1 VDRETEVAMKR
12 VWVCGAVLLAWCAW
26 PGPLQP
32 QEANDAAGLE
42 ARTPEQVVTHHLAV
56 FRAHD
61 LEGVLS
67 DYADDAIFIAPKST
81 VQGKTALRKM
91 FASFFA
97 NADANAAPVFDA
109 TVTAEGDV
117 GYEHWISNP
126 GKPGS
131 MAGTD
136 AFVVRHGRIVFHTA
150 VDIHPVAASQ

>member
-1 VDRETEVAMKR
+1 MNRFWA
-12 VWVCGAVLLAWCAW
+12 CGAVVLALCALSRQAE
-26 PGPLQP
+26 LQ
-32 QEANDAAGLE
+32 ETNDRAVLE
-42 ARTPEQVVTHHLAV
+42 ARTPEQVVTHHLTV

-91 FASFFA
+91 FASFFSNA
-97 NADANAAPVFDA
+97 NASAAAPVFEA
-109 TVTAEGDV
+109 TVTADGDV
-117 GYEHWISNP
+117 GYEHWVSNP

-150 VDIHPVAASQ
+150 VDIHPVAPSQ

>member
-1 VDRETEVAMKR
+1 MKR
-12 VWVCGAVLLAWCAW
+12 FWVCGAVLLALCAL
-26 PGPLQP
+26 PSQIQP
-32 QEANDAAGLE
+32 QEANDESALE
-42 ARTPEQVVTHHLAV
+42 ARTPEQVVAHHLTV

-97 NADANAAPVFDA
+97 NANANAAAPVFDA
-109 TVTAEGDV
+109 TVTADGEV
-117 GYEHWISNP
+117 GYEHWVSNP

-150 VDIHPVAASQ
+150 VEIHPVAPGQ

>member
-1 VDRETEVAMKR
+1 MKR
-12 VWVCGAVLLAWCAW
+12 YWPVIAALVAACAW
-26 PGPLQP
+26 PVQP
-32 QEANDAAGLE
+32 QDGNGPAALE

-81 VQGKTALRKM
+81 TQGKAALRKM

-97 NADANAAPVFDA
+97 NSGASAAAPAFDA
-109 TVTAEGDV
+109 TVTAEGEV
-117 GYEHWISNP
+117 GFEHWVTNP
-126 GKPGS
+126 GKAGS

-136 AFVVRHGRIVFHTA
+136 AFVVRHGKIVFHAA
-150 VDIHPVAASQ
+150 VDIHPVAAASQ

>member
-1 VDRETEVAMKR
+1 MKR

>member
-1 VDRETEVAMKR
+1 MKR
-12 VWVCGAVLLAWCAW
+12 FWVCGAVLLALCAFARK
-26 PGPLQP
+26 LEP
-32 QEANDAAGLE
+32 QEASDERALE

-56 FRAHD
+56 FKAHD

-67 DYADDAIFIAPKST
+67 DYADDAVFIAPKST

-97 NADANAAPVFDA
+97 TANAAAPVFDA
-109 TVTAEGDV
+109 TVTSDGDV
-117 GYEHWISNP
+117 GYEHWVSNP

>member
-1 VDRETEVAMKR
+1 MKR
-12 VWVCGAVLLAWCAW
+12 VWVCGAVLLALCAW
-26 PGPLQP
+26 PRPVQP
-32 QEANDAAGLE
+32 QEANDAAALE

-81 VQGKTALRKM
+81 AQGKTALRKM

-97 NADANAAPVFDA
+97 NANANAAPVFDA

-126 GKPGS
+126 GQPGS

>member
-1 VDRETEVAMKR
+1 MKR
-12 VWVCGAVLLAWCAW
+12 FWVCGAVLLALCAL
-26 PGPLQP
+26 PSQIQP
-32 QEANDAAGLE
+32 QEANDESALE
-42 ARTPEQVVTHHLAV
+42 ARTPEQVVAHHLAV

-97 NADANAAPVFDA
+97 NANANAAAPVFDA
-109 TVTAEGDV
+109 TVTADGEV
-117 GYEHWISNP
+117 GYEHWVSDP

-150 VDIHPVAASQ
+150 VEIHPVAPGQ

>member
-1 VDRETEVAMKR
+1 MKR
-12 VWVCGAVLLAWCAW
+12 FWVCGAVLLALCAL
-26 PGPLQP
+26 PRQLQP
-32 QEANDAAGLE
+32 QEANDEAALE
-42 ARTPEQVVTHHLAV
+42 RRTPEQVVTHHLAV

-97 NADANAAPVFDA
+97 NANANAAAPVFDA
-109 TVTAEGDV
+109 TVMADGEV
-117 GYEHWISNP
+117 GYEHWVSNS

-150 VDIHPVAASQ
+150 VDIHPVAPSQ

>member
-1 VDRETEVAMKR
+1 M
-12 VWVCGAVLLAWCAW
+12 LALCAW
-26 PGPLQP
+26 PRPVQP
-32 QEANDAAGLE
+32 QEANDAAALE

-67 DYADDAIFIAPKST
+67 DYADDAIFIAPKSRA
-81 VQGKTALRKM
+81 QGKTALRKM

-97 NADANAAPVFDA
+97 NANANAAPVFDA

-126 GKPGS
+126 GQPGS

-150 VDIHPVAASQ
+150 VDIHPVAPGQ

>member
-1 VDRETEVAMKR
+1 MKR
-12 VWVCGAVLLAWCAW
+12 VWVCGAVLLALCAW
-26 PGPLQP
+26 PRPVQP
-32 QEANDAAGLE
+32 QEANDAAALE

-97 NADANAAPVFDA
+97 NANANAAAPVFDA
-109 TVTAEGDV
+109 TVTADGEV
-117 GYEHWISNP
+117 GYEHWVSNP
-126 GKPGS
+126 GKSGS

-136 AFVVRHGRIVFHTA
+136 AFVVRHGKIVFHTA
-150 VDIHPVAASQ
+150 VDIHPVAPGQ

>member
-1 VDRETEVAMKR
+1 MKR
-12 VWVCGAVLLAWCAW
+12 FCVCGAVLLALCTL
-26 PGPLQP
+26 PRQIQP
-32 QEANDAAGLE
+32 QEANDESALE
-42 ARTPEQVVTHHLAV
+42 ARTPEQVVAHHLAV

-97 NADANAAPVFDA
+97 NANANAAAPVFDA
-109 TVTAEGDV
+109 TVTADGEV
-117 GYEHWISNP
+117 GYEHWVSDP

-150 VDIHPVAASQ
+150 VEIHPVAPGQ

>member
-1 VDRETEVAMKR
+1 MKR
-12 VWVCGAVLLAWCAW
+12 VWLCGAALLALCAL
-26 PGPLQP
+26 PLRVEP
-32 QEANDAAGLE
+32 QDGIAAAGSD

-56 FRAHD
+56 FKAHD

-81 VQGKTALRKM
+81 VQGKAALRKM
-91 FASFFA
+91 FASFFV
-97 NADANAAPVFDA
+97 NSNGNAAVPVFDA
-109 TVTAEGDV
+109 TVTADGDV
-117 GYEHWISNP
+117 GYEHWVSNP

-136 AFVVRHGRIVFHTA
+136 AFVVRHGKIAFHAA

>member
-1 VDRETEVAMKR
+1 MKR
-12 VWVCGAVLLAWCAW
+12 FWACGTVLLALCTFARQV
-26 PGPLQP
+26 QP
-32 QEANDAAGLE
+32 QETTDEAALE

-56 FRAHD
+56 FRARD

-81 VQGKTALRKM
+81 VQGKPALRKM

-97 NADANAAPVFDA
+97 NASANAAAPAFDA
-109 TVTAEGDV
+109 TVTSEGDV
-117 GYEHWISNP
+117 GYEHWVSNP

-150 VDIHPVAASQ
+150 VDIHPVAPSP

>member
-1 VDRETEVAMKR
+1 MER
-12 VWVCGAVLLAWCAW
+12 VWVCGAVLLALCAW
-26 PGPLQP
+26 PRQIQP
-32 QEANDAAGLE
+32 QEANDAAALE
-42 ARTPEQVVTHHLAV
+42 TRTPEQVVTHHLAV

-81 VQGKTALRKM
+81 VQGKTALRRM

-97 NADANAAPVFDA
+97 NANANAAPVFEA

>member
-1 VDRETEVAMKR
+1 MKR
-12 VWVCGAVLLAWCAW
+12 VWICGAVLLTLCAL
-26 PGPLQP
+26 PPQVQP
-32 QEANDAAGLE
+32 QGANDAAALE
-42 ARTPEQVVTHHLAV
+42 ARTPQQVVTHHLAV

-97 NADANAAPVFDA
+97 NANANAIAPVFDA
-109 TVTAEGDV
+109 TVTADGDV
-117 GYEHWISNP
+117 GYEHWVSNP

-136 AFVVRHGRIVFHTA
+136 AFVVRHGKIVFHA
-150 VDIHPVAASQ
+150 ALDIHPVATSQ

>member
-1 VDRETEVAMKR
+1 MKS
-12 VWVCGAVLLAWCAW
+12 VWLCGAALLVFCAF
-26 PGPLQP
+26 PLRVQP
-32 QEANDAAGLE
+32 QEGNAAAGPD

-81 VQGKTALRKM
+81 VQGKAALRKM

-97 NADANAAPVFDA
+97 NGNGNAAAPVFDA
-109 TVTAEGDV
+109 SVTADGDV
-117 GYEHWISNP
+117 GYEHWVSNP

-136 AFVVRHGRIVFHTA
+136 AFVVRHGKIVFHAA

>member
-1 VDRETEVAMKR
+1 MKR
-12 VWVCGAVLLAWCAW
+12 VWVVGAVLLTLCAL
-26 PGPLQP
+26 PTQLQP
-32 QEANDAAGLE
+32 QEANDAAALE

-56 FRAHD
+56 FRARD

-81 VQGKTALRKM
+81 VQGKAALRKM

-97 NADANAAPVFDA
+97 NANPNAAAPVFDA
-109 TVTAEGDV
+109 TVTADGDV
-117 GYEHWISNP
+117 GYEHWVSNP

-136 AFVVRHGRIVFHTA
+136 AFVVRQGKIVFHAA
-150 VDIHPVAASQ
+150 VDTHPVATSQ

>member
-1 VDRETEVAMKR
+1 MKR
-12 VWVCGAVLLAWCAW
+12 FWVCGAVLLALCAL
-26 PGPLQP
+26 PGQVQP
-32 QEANDAAGLE
+32 QEPGDAAALE

-81 VQGKTALRKM
+81 VQGKAALRKM

-97 NADANAAPVFDA
+97 NPNAAAPVFDA
-109 TVTAEGDV
+109 TVTADGEV
-117 GYEHWISNP
+117 GYEHWVSNP

-150 VDIHPVAASQ
+150 VDIHPAATP

>member
-1 VDRETEVAMKR
+1 MKR
-12 VWVCGAVLLAWCAW
+12 VWVCGALLLALCAW

-32 QEANDAAGLE
+32 QEANDAAALE

-117 GYEHWISNP
+117 GYEHWISNA

>member
-1 VDRETEVAMKR
+1 VKR
-12 VWVCGAVLLAWCAW
+12 FWVCGAVLLALCALPRRVW
-26 PGPLQP
+26 P
-32 QEANDAAGLE
+32 QEANEEAALE

-67 DYADDAIFIAPKST
+67 DYADDAVFIAPKST

-97 NADANAAPVFDA
+97 NANANAAAPVFDA
-109 TVTAEGDV
+109 TVTADGDV
-117 GYEHWISNP
+117 GYEHWVSNP

-150 VDIHPVAASQ
+150 VDIHPVAPSQ

>member
-1 VDRETEVAMKR
+1 MKR
-12 VWVCGAVLLAWCAW
+12 FCVCGAVLLALCAL
-26 PGPLQP
+26 PRQIQP
-32 QEANDAAGLE
+32 QEANDESALE
-42 ARTPEQVVTHHLAV
+42 ARTPEQVVAHHLAV

-97 NADANAAPVFDA
+97 NANANAAAPVFDA
-109 TVTAEGDV
+109 TVTADGEV
-117 GYEHWISNP
+117 GYEHWVSDP

-150 VDIHPVAASQ
+150 VEIHPVAPGQ